1 MVSIVIK
8 NKIKEF
14 KKIAEHSVISYIL
27 MARIWYREKMNS
39 VFRK

>member
-14 KKIAEHSVISYIL
+14 KKTDCHGVISYIL
-27 MARIWYREKMNS
+27 MATI
-39 VFRK
+39 